1 MMQKFSQ
8 PRRQELFV
16 KLFLCIN
23 GTCPKNP
30 DQSKHSVNLLHYK
43 EDFLS
48 MYAFDVDEYAGYN
61 CTCFS

>member
-8 PRRQELFV
+8 PLRQELFV
-16 KLFLCIN
+16 ELFLCIN

-43 EDFLS
+43 EDI
-48 MYAFDVDEYAGYN
+48 
-61 CTCFS
+61 